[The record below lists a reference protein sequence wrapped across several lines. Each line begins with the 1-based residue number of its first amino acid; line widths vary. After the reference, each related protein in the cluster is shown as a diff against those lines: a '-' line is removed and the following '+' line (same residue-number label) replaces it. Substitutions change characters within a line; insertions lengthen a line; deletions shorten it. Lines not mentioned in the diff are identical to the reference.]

1 MQRGTAEEKLPL
13 VIVNSVTR
21 KLEPEYKIN
30 FVPLPKVRRNT
41 PFFKMKH

>member
-13 VIVNSVTR
+13 VIVTR

-41 PFFKMKH
+41 PFLKMKH